1 MGQIPE
7 DAAHWDSGDWIEWH
21 RTTTGLEDSPCSAAA
36 QDELARL
43 TALHVT
49 LLRAA
54 KAYFAMTGHHLPVY
68 REIAHIHAAIHCDLP
83 LEGPDRTCQDTGIE
97 IMWLEPGAPDN
108 IVNVDLT
115 LPFNTLIVVRIN
127 DNFKP
132 KAAMIRR
139 NALPDSYD
147 GLFPLSWRAIPHKL

>member
-83 LEGPDRTCQDTGIE
+83 LEGPDLPRHRHRDHVA
-97 IMWLEPGAPDN
+97 GAGRP
-108 IVNVDLT
+108 
-115 LPFNTLIVVRIN
+115 RQH
-127 DNFKP
+127 
-132 KAAMIRR
+132 RQR
-139 NALPDSYD
+139 
-147 GLFPLSWRAIPHKL
+147 